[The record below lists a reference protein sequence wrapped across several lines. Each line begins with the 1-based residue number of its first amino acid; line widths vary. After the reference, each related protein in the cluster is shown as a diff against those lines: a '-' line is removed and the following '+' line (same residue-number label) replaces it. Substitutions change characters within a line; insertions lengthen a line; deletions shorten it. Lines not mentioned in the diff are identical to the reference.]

1 MLSGSSRAQLRS
13 GRAIILIAGA
23 KRRLAMDGAKV
34 VRVLGEAHSKEAY
47 AIRDFLARGVVEY
60 EWCEVASDSDCVREL
75 GVSEFGSIR
84 WPVVAFP
91 DGTTLYDPTLSEIA
105 TKLGWVSR
113 PRFSEYD
120 LSIYGAGPAGLS
132 AAVYAASEGLRA
144 VVIERAAVGGQA
156 GTSSL
161 IENYMG
167 FPQGIA
173 GAELAERARQQAV
186 KFGVELLMMR
196 EGVHAT
202 FANRKIEVN
211 LADGSLLK
219 ARANLCAT
227 GIEYRS
233 LGVPDEQR
241 LLNAGLFYGA
251 GASEA
256 PMCHG
261 KRVFVLGGGN
271 SAGQAVMNFARTAH
285 SVTMIVRGPTLA
297 ATLSQY
303 LLDRIAHIANVNVLF
318 ETSVSEI
325 YGDTQLEAL
334 QLCRV
339 GGEVEVVAAD
349 RLFVCIGGAPNTD
362 WAKDTTIV
370 RDRNGYLVTGADLS
384 DFPQFEKCWPLAR
397 RPYFL
402 ETSVPGS
409 FAAGDVRHG
418 SVKRVASAVGEGAM
432 AVTFVHRYLV
442 EAAI

>member
-1 MLSGSSRAQLRS
+1 
-13 GRAIILIAGA
+13 
-23 KRRLAMDGAKV
+23 MDGARV
-34 VRVLGEAHSKEAY
+34 VRVLGAAHSKEAY
-47 AIRDFLARGVVEY
+47 EIRDFLARGVVEY
-60 EWCEVASDSDCVREL
+60 EWCEIASDEACVREL
-75 GVSEFGSIR
+75 GVPGFDDIK
-84 WPVVAFP
+84 WPVVVFP
-91 DGTTLYDPTLSEIA
+91 DGFRLDAPSLAEIA
-105 TKLGWVSR
+105 AKLGWVSR
-113 PRFSEYD
+113 PRYREYD

-202 FANRKIEVN
+202 FVNGKIEVN
-211 LADGSLLK
+211 LADGTLLR
-219 ARANLCAT
+219 ARANICAT

-233 LGVPDEQR
+233 LGLPDEQR
-241 LLNAGLFYGA
+241 LLNAGLYYGA

-256 PMCHG
+256 PMCTG
-261 KRVFVLGGGN
+261 KKIFIVGGGN
-271 SAGQAVMNFARTAH
+271 SAGQAAMNFARTAE
-285 SVTMIVRGPTLA
+285 SVTLIVRGASLA
-297 ATLSQY
+297 ATLSHY
-303 LLDRIAHIANVNVLF
+303 LLDRIAHTSNVRVVF
-318 ETSVSEI
+318 ESSVSAI

-334 QLCRV
+334 QITNKA
-339 GGEVEVVAAD
+339 GGTQIVSAD
-349 RLFVCIGGAPNTD
+349 RLFVCIGGAPNTE
-362 WAKDTTIV
+362 WAKDTMIV

-384 DFPQFEKCWPLAR
+384 DFPRFESCWPLER

-409 FAAGDVRHG
+409 FAAGDVRYG

-432 AVTFVHRYLV
+432 AVTFVHRYLA
-442 EAAI
+442 ESMI